1 METKTLYFIGETLRG
16 GQSDSLWIDEASMDM
31 CHDGVHGSCSTIVTQ
46 DIAPN
51 STCGMVAQDPIVSY
65 SSSEFIYSTICSDDK
80 TLLVRLIYCC
90 VLVKLFN
97 EVKVNSTVAWA

>member
-1 METKTLYFIGETLRG
+1 MMESMALAAQSLHKISLPTLL
-16 GQSDSLWIDEASMDM
+16 
-31 CHDGVHGSCSTIVTQ
+31 VHG
-46 DIAPN
+46 
-51 STCGMVAQDPIVSY
+51 AQDPIVSY